1 MKDIKLHKINLP
13 SEIIKKCWGIY
24 SQKYKEIEDGLI
36 NTSDTTS
43 NLKEYVH
50 TTGAFQLTI
59 ASLQNLKSDDL
70 TNYFVSEK
78 TSKLAIRMKTKI
90 VFRGLDYFVG
100 LYKVSNQEKLQTI
113 FQRLEEMLKIL
124 ADVKPDSNKI
134 LYLAL
139 TDYIRNYLMILLYV
153 IHQTV
158 REIGNVNIIEKDY
171 VHLTHLIK
179 EIEEKFTLALLASK
193 NEPLEDIGQFT
204 PSLHAIE
211 AFLIESLPFV
221 EKNKKLSVD
230 LVRRIRE
237 CNHPIKILNFA
248 KAIAESL
255 LPRGTVLI
263 GLEYG
268 GIELPFVINAYRKIL
283 GKSEFEVQIANLSSY
298 STGSKRY
305 VDYIEDA
312 LSPFSGSK
320 ELSFYKVALILDD
333 SITTGRT
340 VEYLV
345 KLLPKNIEEVYLSV
359 VSFTNTNRYHH
370 LTRYGH
376 GGINPFV
383 LRSGRILYKSNYTQT
398 YTRESYTNRRGVFD
412 KEKNKIM
419 LMLKENYLGVII

>member
-1 MKDIKLHKINLP
+1 MKDIKSHKINLP
-13 SEIIKKCWGIY
+13 SEIIEKCWGIY
-24 SQKYKEIEDGLI
+24 SQKYREIENDLV
-36 NTSDTTS
+36 NTSGTVS
-43 NLKEYVH
+43 NLKDCIH
-50 TTGAFQLTI
+50 ATGAFQLTI
-59 ASLQNLKSDDL
+59 ASSQSLKPDDL

-78 TSKLAIRMKTKI
+78 TNKLAIRMKTKI

-100 LYKVSNQEKLQTI
+100 LYKVSNQEKLQII
-113 FQRLEEMLKIL
+113 FQRLEEMLDIL
-124 ADVKPDSNKI
+124 ASVKPDSNKI

-158 REIGNVNIIEKDY
+158 REIGDIKIIEKDY
-171 VHLTHLIK
+171 VHLIHLTK
-179 EIEEKFTLALLASK
+179 EIEEKFILALLATKS
-193 NEPLEDIGQFT
+193 EPLENVGQFM
-204 PSLHAIE
+204 PALHAIE
-211 AFLIESLPFV
+211 TFLIESLPFV

-230 LVRRIRE
+230 LVRKVRE
-237 CNHPIKILNFA
+237 CNHPLKILNFA
-248 KAIAESL
+248 KAIAESF

-283 GKSEFEVQIANLSSY
+283 GKSEFGIQIANLSSY
-298 STGSKRY
+298 STGNKRY

-312 LSPFSGSK
+312 LSPFSSSK
-320 ELSFYKVALILDD
+320 EFGFYRMAIILDD

-383 LRSGRILYKSNYTQT
+383 LRSGKVLYKSNYTQT

-419 LMLKENYLGVII
+419 LVLRQNYPGVII